1 MSEWLAVAGS
11 AGAVLCLAGHLP
23 GRVHRWGPQLL
34 ALNGMVL
41 MAGGRAAPGTWMV
54 AAACLWTAVRA
65 VGDRR
70 SRAAAVDLAA
80 MTLLMLVMTG
90 HSGSGAH
97 AHMAGMTGAP
107 AAGPAVLI
115 VVVWITARAGEI
127 MLRQL
132 VHAPAAAKG
141 AAPAARR
148 GQVCRE
154 SGATLM
160 IISMAAMLV

>member
-1 MSEWLAVAGS
+1 
-11 AGAVLCLAGHLP
+11 
-23 GRVHRWGPQLL
+23 
-34 ALNGMVL
+34 
-41 MAGGRAAPGTWMV
+41 
-54 AAACLWTAVRA
+54 
-65 VGDRR
+65 
-70 SRAAAVDLAA
+70 